1 VSKAF
6 TRESDDESGAE
17 DIPSFRPQLPPGT
30 RNYITREGADHLKQ
44 RLSDLLEMKQV
55 FAARSNE
62 AGTGA
67 ESDQRKIESAIRRLQ
82 QILDSVVVAEIPVDQ
97 DKVAF
102 GAVVMIR
109 HGNGEE
115 AAYHIVGVEEAD
127 PERGSIS
134 WISPLARALLS
145 RRAGD
150 KVQFRSPEGGEE
162 LTILSV
168 RYRAAQARAQRS
180 EGSCD

>member
-1 VSKAF
+1 MSKAF

-17 DIPSFRPQLPPGT
+17 QIKSLRPQLPPGT
-30 RNYITREGADHLKQ
+30 GNYITREGADRMKQ
-44 RLSDLLEMKQV
+44 RLNGLLEKKQAMV
-55 FAARSNE
+55 TMINA
-62 AGTGA
+62 AGTGSEA
-67 ESDQRKIESAIRRLQ
+67 DQRKIESAIRRLQ

>member
-17 DIPSFRPQLPPGT
+17 EIPPSRPQLPPGT
-30 RNYITREGADHLKQ
+30 RNYITREGAARLKQ
-44 RLSDLLEMKQV
+44 RLNDLLEKKHAM
-55 FAARSNE
+55 ATMSNE

-67 ESDQRKIESAIRRLQ
+67 EADQRKIESAIRRLQ
-82 QILDSVVVAEIPVDQ
+82 QILDSVIVAEIPADQ

-115 AAYHIVGVEEAD
+115 AAYYIVGVEEAD
-127 PERGSIS
+127 PGRASIS
-134 WISPLARALLS
+134 WTSPLARALLS

-150 KVQFRSPEGGEE
+150 QLTFRSPAGDEE
-162 LTILSV
+162 LTILRV
-168 RYRAAQARAQRS
+168 RY
-180 EGSCD
+180 